1 MKIYFHMPRFMLAV
15 FLLTGAFALSAQNG
29 AASALEP
36 ARIAILQEDYRTA
49 AKEAS
54 KLYFASSDPA
64 VAEEALQLSIS
75 ANLAIRNA
83 GNKVSDSFSIRI
95 DKASKRLLVLTKE
108 ETVYRSFDVECG
120 ADFSVPSGS
129 FTVGPKLAYPN
140 FELNGQFYKFN
151 QPGNTLGSRWIEL
164 RNEEGTPVSGIHGE
178 APRTAESEH
187 LFFRLKNSDINEIF
201 VLLSE
206 GGTVLVM

>member
-75 ANLAIRNA
+75 ANLA
-83 GNKVSDSFSIRI
+83 
-95 DKASKRLLVLTKE
+95 TP
-108 ETVYRSFDVECG
+108 ETRFPIPS
-120 ADFSVPSGS
+120 ASGS
-129 FTVGPKLAYPN
+129 AKPQNVFW
-140 FELNGQFYKFN
+140 
-151 QPGNTLGSRWIEL
+151 S
-164 RNEEGTPVSGIHGE
+164 
-178 APRTAESEH
+178 
-187 LFFRLKNSDINEIF
+187 
-201 VLLSE
+201 
-206 GGTVLVM
+206 